1 MKSLKNLGA
10 AVVLTLVFGVPAFA
24 DCLVDPGILSTP
36 PCAAAQVAPDDSVA
50 PAETNASA
58 ASSAEA
64 ELLITEVAV
73 DLIQSVLS
81 LF

>member
-10 AVVLTLVFGVPAFA
+10 AVVLTLVFVVPAFA

-50 PAETNASA
+50 TGETSAPGASNAGAE
-58 ASSAEA
+58 
-64 ELLITEVAV
+64 LITEVAV
-73 DLIQSVLS
+73 DLVQSVLS

>member
-10 AVVLTLVFGVPAFA
+10 AVVLTLVLGVPAFA

-36 PCAAAQVAPDDSVA
+36 PCAAAQVAPDDFVS
-50 PAETNASA
+50 PGETNAP
-58 ASSAEA
+58 ASSNAGAE
-64 ELLITEVAV
+64 ISIIEVAV
-73 DLIQSVLS
+73 DLVQSVLS

>member
-10 AVVLTLVFGVPAFA
+10 AVALTLAFGVPAFA

-50 PAETNASA
+50 PGETSTPNSSNARAE
-58 ASSAEA
+58 
-64 ELLITEVAV
+64 LITEVAV